1 MVKKS
6 LKVLIV
12 DDVAVARDLLRT
24 MLRNLQVAEILDASN
39 GYDAIALYRQA
50 RPDIVFMDIRMP
62 GKDGLQALH
71 EILAIDP
78 RAFVV
83 MDSADSTAD
92 NVNAAVRAGASGFM
106 VKPYNMQ
113 KVRNILEQYAARH
126 PMRKQPAA
134 DETQPPPTPDQ
145 P

>member
-1 MVKKS
+1 MARKS

-12 DDVAVARDLLRT
+12 DDIAVARDLLRA
-24 MLRNLQVAEILDASN
+24 MLRSLQVTEILDASD
-39 GYDAIALYRQA
+39 GHDAVAVYKRA

-78 RAFVV
+78 NAFVV
-83 MDSADSTAD
+83 MDSADNTAG
-92 NVNAAVRAGASGFM
+92 NVGAAVQGGARGFM

-113 KVRNILEQYAARH
+113 KVREILQQHAALKASCKSVARDD
-126 PMRKQPAA
+126 AA
-134 DETQPPPTPDQ
+134 PPPA
-145 P
+145 